1 MHPNLFP
8 TLCVACLTAWLVW
21 QVLGHWRH
29 PSSARPMRNRRRR
42 PRVAHDIT
50 RLAPA
55 GARKPAWVADE
66 VLRLAVHLQGCRS
79 VAVTFNR
86 LHGSRASVGKTW
98 VNELCNAR
106 AAELLAMRRAMR
118 ARVPR
123 PCPVGERWALDL
135 TFIPAAAGPSRAVLG
150 IIDQWLAFG
159 AEVEIVAPEVHVDAA
174 RPSLPD
180 DRSLWPTA
188 VNSHRQRVDVH
199 QQAVAASVQD
209 CRHPASGTSAAT
221 SGALGKT
228 GGSNASSGR

>member
-1 MHPNLFP
+1 
-8 TLCVACLTAWLVW
+8 
-21 QVLGHWRH
+21 
-29 PSSARPMRNRRRR
+29 MRYRRRR
-42 PRVAHDIT
+42 PLVAPDIA
-50 RLAPA
+50 RLAPT
-55 GARKPAWVADE
+55 GVRKPAWVADE

-159 AEVEIVAPEVHVDAA
+159 AEVESVAPEVHVDAA

-209 CRHPASGTSAAT
+209 CRHRAPAQRRRLPLAERTDRTILRDDEGCAAASAD
-221 SGALGKT
+221 G
-228 GGSNASSGR
+228 SGRLAARVAR